1 MYNRKNSGGGRN
13 MYKKTSKGWLKH
25 VDFLILDV
33 ICLQLSFYI
42 AYCIRHGVQNMYANR
57 LYAGMALVLLLV
69 DVVVGMLFENLHNVL
84 KRGYWNE
91 AVETTKQV
99 LEVFAMAA
107 IYLVTAQSA
116 ELFSR
121 SVLYMTMGI
130 YWILGYAGRLLW
142 KIYVKAH
149 RRYSAKKSLL
159 VVTTQDRL
167 EALQEEFRTEWY
179 ANYQIAGIA
188 VIDAD
193 MAGQKIGDI
202 SIIAN
207 AGNVIEYTRTA
218 WVDEVFFDVAPGNPV
233 SDLLVAQLLEM
244 GTVTHLRVSPT
255 VEASGR
261 KLIVEK
267 FGDSPVVTA
276 SINYATTRQL
286 FMKRCLDIVGGLV
299 GCILTGI
306 LCIFIGPAIYIQ
318 SPGPIFFSQER
329 VGKNGKRF
337 RLYKF
342 RSMYM
347 DAEERK
353 AELMKRNKM
362 SDGKMFKLDEDPRI
376 IGSKILPDGTYKKG
390 IGNFIRDY
398 SIDEFPQFFN
408 VLKGDLSLVGTR
420 PPLVSEVEQY
430 ELRHCTRLAMKPG
443 ITGMWQVSGRSSI
456 TDFDEVV
463 KLDREYIEN
472 WSFGRDLR
480 ILWKTV
486 GAVLKKDGAV

>member
-1 MYNRKNSGGGRN
+1 

-25 VDFLILDV
+25 VDFLILDL

-42 AYCIRHGVQNMYANR
+42 AYCIRHGIRNMYANR

-69 DVVVGMLFENLHNVL
+69 DAVIEMLFENLHNVL

-91 AVETTKQV
+91 AVQTTKQV
-99 LEVFAMAA
+99 LEVFAVSA

-116 ELFSR
+116 EQFSR

-130 YWILGYAGRLLW
+130 YWVVSYFGRLLW
-142 KIYVKAH
+142 KVYVKAH
-149 RRYSAKKSLL
+149 LRYGAKKSLL
-159 VVTTQDRL
+159 IVTTQDRL
-167 EALQEEFRTEWY
+167 SALSEKFRTEWY
-179 ANYQIAGIA
+179 ANYQIPGIA

-193 MAGQKIGDI
+193 MAGQKVAGID
-202 SIIAN
+202 IIAN

-218 WVDEVFFDVAPGNPV
+218 WVDEVFIDVAPGNPV
-233 SDLLVAQLLEM
+233 CDLLVSQFLEM

-255 VEASGR
+255 VEISGR
-261 KLIVEK
+261 KLIIEK
-267 FGDSPVVTA
+267 FGGAPVVTA
-276 SINYATTRQL
+276 SMNYATTRQL

-299 GCILTGI
+299 GCIITGI

-318 SPGPIFFSQER
+318 SPGPIFFSQIR
-329 VGKNGKRF
+329 VGKNGKTF

-353 AELMKRNKM
+353 AELMKQNKM

-376 IGSKILPDGTYKKG
+376 IGSKVLPDGTYKKG

-463 KLDREYIEN
+463 KLDKEYIEN
-472 WSFGRDLR
+472 WNFGKDLK

-486 GAVLKKDGAV
+486 GAVLKKEGAV